1 MNYFPKKRPSAS
13 EAIEAQAA
21 AWLAERDAGFTPAA
35 AEKFSDWCAADR
47 RHAAAVHRLEKAW
60 TALQSLRDYRPTAR
74 AHPDPDL
81 LSPKR
86 RRSMSGWFY
95 ASVTLP
101 FAAMLLLA
109 AAWWKTASPPVEGPT
124 AQNFATTMGGY
135 QRVALEDGS
144 VVELNSNTEV
154 RVNYSTHERRLEL
167 LRGEAH
173 FTVAQNRQ
181 RPFWVAADGV
191 TVRAVG
197 TAFDVRVA
205 PQGIEV
211 LVTAGTV
218 QLGRASASG
227 SVVAP
232 GSSDSAPLVT
242 AGWRATVPRA
252 ENAPPSIE
260 KVGSPVVRDLLA
272 WQSSRLVFVE
282 MPLGEVI
289 EQFNQR
295 NQVQLS
301 LADPE
306 LAKMPVGGS
315 FAADNV
321 ETFVR
326 LLSSNGDLIA
336 EQTSPEQ
343 IVLRKA
349 H

>member
-1 MNYFPKKRPSAS
+1 VKHFPKKRPSEA

-21 AWLAERDAGFTPAA
+21 AWLAEKDAGLSSEAA
-35 AEKFSDWCAADR
+35 AKFAAWCSADR
-47 RHAAAVHRLEKAW
+47 RHAAAVRRLERTW
-60 TALQSLRDYRPTAR
+60 RALQALRDYRPNAR

-81 LSPKR
+81 LSPGR
-86 RRSMSGWFY
+86 QPSLGRFF
-95 ASVTLP
+95 AAIALP
-101 FAAMLLLA
+101 FAALLAFA
-109 AAWWKTASPPVEGPT
+109 AAWWWTSTAARTEHTDGQSY
-124 AQNFATTMGGY
+124 ATTGGGY

-144 VVELNSNTEV
+144 VVELNSNTDI
-154 RVNYSTHERRLEL
+154 RVSYSPTERHVVLS
-167 LRGEAH
+167 RGEAH
-173 FTVAQNRQ
+173 FTVAKNQH
-181 RPFWVAADGV
+181 RPFWVTADGV

-218 QLGRASASG
+218 QLGRAASP
-227 SVVAP
+227 SLNPPPSPAT
-232 GSSDSAPLVT
+232 PLVS
-242 AGWRATVPRA
+242 AGWRATVSRIETA
-252 ENAPPSIE
+252 IPSVE

-272 WQSSRLVFVE
+272 WQGPRLVFVE

-301 LADPE
+301 LADPD

-326 LLSSNGDLIA
+326 LLSSNGDLSA
-336 EQTSPEQ
+336 EQVGADQ

>member
-1 MNYFPKKRPSAS
+1 MKYFPRKRSAAI
-13 EAIEAQAA
+13 EAIDAQAA
-21 AWLAERDAGFTPAA
+21 AWLAERDAGFSREA
-35 AEKFSDWCAADR
+35 AEKFAAWSKADR
-47 RHAAAVHRLEKAW
+47 RHAAAVRRLEKTW
-60 TALQSLRDYRPTAR
+60 KALQSLREYRPTAR

-86 RRSMSGWFY
+86 HQSIKALFY
-95 ASVTLP
+95 VSIALP
-101 FAAMLLLA
+101 FAAMLILA
-109 AAWWKTASPPVEGPT
+109 ASWWRSAAPQMESPA
-124 AQNFATTMGGY
+124 AQSFATTAGGY

-144 VVELNSNTEV
+144 VVELNSNTTV
-154 RVNYSTHERRLEL
+154 RVDYSAQERRVEL

-173 FTVAQNRQ
+173 FTVAKNNQ
-181 RPFWVAADGV
+181 RPFWVTADGI

-218 QLGRASASG
+218 QLGRSSAAAATASAS
-227 SVVAP
+227 SKV
-232 GSSDSAPLVT
+232 SSPLVT
-242 AGWRATVPRA
+242 AGWRALVPRT
-252 ENAPPSIE
+252 ENAPSLIE

-301 LADPE
+301 VADPE
-306 LAKMPVGGS
+306 MAKMPVGGS

-326 LLSSNGDLIA
+326 LLSSNGDLTA
-336 EQTSPEQ
+336 EQVTPEQ
-343 IVLRKA
+343 IVLRKT